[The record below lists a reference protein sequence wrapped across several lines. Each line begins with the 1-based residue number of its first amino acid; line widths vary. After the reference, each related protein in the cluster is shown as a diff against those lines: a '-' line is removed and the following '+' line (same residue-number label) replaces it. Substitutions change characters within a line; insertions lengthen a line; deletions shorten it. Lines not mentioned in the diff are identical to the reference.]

1 MNLVLKDIWGVV
13 KVIDRLSI
21 AIAAA
26 LLASI
31 LLSFD
36 VVSDWAGVSSWRCYR
51 LTIMAVLVWAL
62 VVLLKAIGGYVIR
75 MLRNSAGYMMKI
87 LNDDC
92 RKVIRTLIVNG
103 KMRMDKEDPSLRFL
117 AKNGYIQIGE
127 WPNRF
132 GEFSCSASHWVEK
145 WAKKNERIVSTYPRP
160 EPTLDELLEA
170 DC

>member
-36 VVSDWAGVSSWRCYR
+36 VVSDWTGVSSWRCYR
-51 LTIMAVLVWAL
+51 LIMIAVLVWAL
-62 VVLLKAIGGYVIR
+62 VVLLKAIGGYVIK
-75 MLRNSAGYMMKI
+75 MLRNSAGYKMKI

-92 RKVIRTLIVNG
+92 RKVIRTLLVKG

-145 WAKKNERIVSTYPRP
+145 WAKKNERIVSTYPQP
-160 EPTLDELLEA
+160 EPTLDELVEA
-170 DC
+170 DG